1 MRVRRLCSLA
11 LVAGLSGSWTV
22 QADEPPHAAATSR
35 VAFEVASL
43 FPVECRDASR
53 RCARVAI
60 LPDDLHFV
68 LAQGWLSCAIRI
80 ADYADVLQACDV
92 VERVGSRLKRW
103 RATALAKLQRGA
115 ALFELGRFEDA
126 RRELTRAKGA
136 LRDAGCTEHEARCAH
151 NLSLALGALGD
162 YAGALAEAER
172 AVASRM
178 AAGDDDEI
186 RVKALTAYAATLLRI
201 GDVEGARRAAQAGAT
216 VAEGRPE
223 SEAIEAFGTLGQ
235 TRAQVGDTEAAS
247 DNFRHAL
254 DLSMRI
260 GAHQSASIALMN
272 EASLRRSS
280 GELCPAL
287 AAAVHAVALAHDEPF
302 LRAYARFE
310 EGATWL
316 ALGDFGAAGAALA
329 EARQVAAGCQDA
341 DLQLGCLIEEAVL
354 CRRASQFEEALVRG
368 LTALAFI
375 ERSSVGLSDE
385 LTTAGRAQR
394 ARLLQVVIGAAGAV
408 GPDRAWSVVERCRAV
423 ALLSSIGGKRAA
435 DATDRTEAWEALA
448 ARAKQAA
455 DDLAHEVARRSE
467 AGDLRG
473 EALFA
478 LKRRAAD
485 AVAAADAARERV
497 QREKGLHAATIP
509 TAFASPADVA
519 GMLRPGQVFVSIC
532 TLDDKAF
539 ALVVEHGRS
548 DVRYVDLG
556 GSRKFVAHCDEVRE
570 AALNEE
576 PRAAAVA
583 RTTGADLLARLALPS
598 STTSIVLSVDAELA
612 DVPFGALAAAGPPPI
627 AVAMAPSA
635 TVWQALRA
643 YPVVKD
649 RPALV
654 AGISDYEFNYADT
667 TRRVYLS
674 GGGLASLPTATTE
687 AARAAGANG
696 MLLTDAQAT
705 EPAVRA
711 AMGSPDGWDAVHV
724 VCHGV
729 IHPRVPA
736 LSGLALRPA
745 GTDDGFFDVRE
756 VLDLRI
762 WTNLVVLAACQ
773 TGLGKVYAGEG
784 IWGLGRAF
792 MLAGAPRVLVSLW
805 KVDDAATT
813 ELMSAFHDGR
823 RAGLG
828 SADALRR
835 AQEHVRETPGWAHP
849 RYWAAWQLWGRPD

>member
-1 MRVRRLCSLA
+1 MLGLLRRVGVAALLLAAGVARADNDPAGAGEPRDVNELAATHPTGARELARRFTPTPLFPLRLRLNLAERWLSLA
-11 LVAGLSGSWTV
+11 IAQRDYGDALS
-22 QADEPPHAAATSR
+22 
-35 VAFEVASL
+35 
-43 FPVECRDASR
+43 
-53 RCARVAI
+53 
-60 LPDDLHFV
+60 
-68 LAQGWLSCAIRI
+68 
-80 ADYADVLQACDV
+80 ACDA
-92 VERVGSRLKRW
+92 VEALG
-103 RATALAKLQRGA
+103 TALSEPATTAFAQLRRGA
-115 ALFELGRFEDA
+115 ALYELGRFQDA
-126 RRELTRAKGA
+126 RRELTRARVA

-151 NLSLALGALGD
+151 NLSLTLGALGD

-201 GDVEGARRAAQAGAT
+201 GDVEGARRAAQQGAT
-216 VAEGRPE
+216 VAEGRPV

-254 DLSMRI
+254 DLAMRS

-287 AAAVHAVALAHDEPF
+287 AAAVHAVALAHDEPS

-354 CRRASQFEEALVRG
+354 CRRASLFEEALARG

-394 ARLLQVVIGAAGAV
+394 VRLPQVVIGAAGAV
-408 GPDRAWSVVERCRAV
+408 GPEAAWSIVERCRAV

-435 DATDRTEAWEALA
+435 DATDRTEALQALA
-448 ARAKQAA
+448 ASAKQAA
-455 DDLAHEVARRSE
+455 DDLARDVAQHSE

-478 LKRRAAD
+478 LRRRAAD

-497 QREKGLHAATIP
+497 QREKGLHAATVP

-519 GMLRPGQVFVSIC
+519 AMLRPSQVFVSIC
-532 TLDDKAF
+532 SLDDQAF
-539 ALVVEHGRS
+539 ALIVEHGRS
-548 DVRYVDLG
+548 NVRYVELG
-556 GSRKFVAHCDEVRE
+556 ESRKLVAKYDEVRE

-583 RTTGADLLARLALPS
+583 RKAGADLLARLALPS

-612 DVPFGALAAAGPPPI
+612 DVPFGALAAAGPTPI

-654 AGISDYEFNYADT
+654 AGISDYEFDFADT
-667 TRRVYLS
+667 TRRVYLN

-696 MLLTDAQAT
+696 TLLTDAQAT

-762 WTNLVVLAACQ
+762 RTNLVVLAACQ

-849 RYWAAWQLWGRPD
+849 RYWAAWQLWGLPD